1 MLAAFSNQE
10 LVEELQARLYCQ
22 DVQTRRTIF
31 IGPPGAGKGTQAP
44 RIAKEYCL
52 CHLSTGDM
60 LRDAVSRG
68 TELGNQVKGVM
79 QRGELVSD
87 ELVGGIVADAIKSP
101 ACRRGFIL
109 DGFPRTKKQ
118 TQILEDLLS
127 REGHSLDHVVN
138 LKIEDDLLIKRI
150 TGRRIHKASG
160 RTYNIYF
167 NPPKEEGK
175 DDETGEPLTHRSD
188 DNEKALRKRLQE
200 FHNQTDHVINYYA
213 RSGRVSHVEA
223 NQPIDSVTTDIQH
236 ALGSP

>member
-10 LVEELQARLYCQ
+10 LVDELQARLYCQ
-22 DVQTRRTIF
+22 NVQERRTIF

-44 RIAKEYCL
+44 RIAEEYCL

-68 TELGNQVKGVM
+68 TDLGKQVQGVM

-87 ELVGGIVADAIKSP
+87 ELVGGIVADAVKSP
-101 ACRRGFIL
+101 TCRRGFIL
-109 DGFPRTKKQ
+109 DGFPRTQKQ
-118 TQILEDLLS
+118 TQILEELLS
-127 REGHSLDHVVN
+127 RESSSLDHVVN
-138 LKIEDDLLIKRI
+138 LKIDDDLLIKRI

-175 DDETGEPLTHRSD
+175 DDITGEDLTHRSD

-200 FHNQTDHVINYYA
+200 FHNQTDHVINFYNK
-213 RSGRVSHVEA
+213 SGRVSHINA
-223 NQPIDSVTTDIQH
+223 NQPIDKVTEDIRG
-236 ALGSP
+236 ALGNP